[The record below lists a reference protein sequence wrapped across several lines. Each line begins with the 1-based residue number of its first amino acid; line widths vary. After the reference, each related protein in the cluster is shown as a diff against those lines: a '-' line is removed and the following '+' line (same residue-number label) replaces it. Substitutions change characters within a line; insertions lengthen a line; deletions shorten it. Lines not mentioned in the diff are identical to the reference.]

1 MSASSS
7 SFPETA
13 LVTGGASGIG
23 AAIVAVLEAD
33 GVDVEA
39 LDLADGFDVGDP
51 HDWEG
56 VTPRDLVC
64 LNAGVLTGEADVR
77 LLGDE
82 EYRRALR
89 TNVDGVV
96 FGVRQLAPLMARG
109 SAFVVT
115 ASLAGLTPMPSDP
128 VYTLTKHAVVGFV
141 RAVAPQLERR
151 GIRINCV
158 CPGIVDTPM
167 LDKGGQR
174 ATFEA
179 SGFPLLRPEEVAAA
193 VLVAARSGETGQAW
207 AVQPGREP
215 LQFRFPG
222 VPGPRAAGGEG
233 VLPPL

>member
-1 MSASSS
+1 M
-7 SFPETA
+7 FPETA

-23 AAIVAVLEAD
+23 AAIVAALEAD
-33 GVDVEA
+33 GVDVEV
-39 LDLADGFDVGDP
+39 LDLADGFDVGNP
-51 HDWEG
+51 SDWES

-64 LNAGVLTGEADVR
+64 LNAGVLTGERDIR

-89 TNVDGVV
+89 TNVDGAV

-128 VYTLTKHAVVGFV
+128 IYTLTKHALVGFV
-141 RAVAPQLERR
+141 RAVAPQLAGR
-151 GIRINCV
+151 GLRINCV

-174 ATFEA
+174 AAFAA
-179 SGFPLLRPEEVAAA
+179 SDFPLLEPDEVAAA
-193 VLVAARSGETGQAW
+193 VLVAVRSEETGQAW
-207 AVQPGREP
+207 VVQPGREP

-222 VPGPRAAGGEG
+222 VPGPRVEG
-233 VLPPL
+233 AEGTLPPL